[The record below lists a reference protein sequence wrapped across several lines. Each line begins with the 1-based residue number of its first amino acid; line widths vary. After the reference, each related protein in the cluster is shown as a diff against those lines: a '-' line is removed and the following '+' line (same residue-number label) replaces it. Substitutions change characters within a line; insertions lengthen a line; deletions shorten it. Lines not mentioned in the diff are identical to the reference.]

1 MLKHVERTHLGG
13 TSQNIL
19 SSWGALLTSREPATQ
34 AVRDGRDRPA
44 LILIPVMCC
53 MLRWMLLGGR
63 VGLGRV
69 IRPRL
74 RSALFISP
82 LTSFHRPPCSRT
94 TCLLDIAWLGNLAGQ
109 GAVLDAGVH
118 ASCIGAYMAAL
129 AVVLALHGDT
139 HVS

>member
-1 MLKHVERTHLGG
+1 
-13 TSQNIL
+13 
-19 SSWGALLTSREPATQ
+19 
-34 AVRDGRDRPA
+34 
-44 LILIPVMCC
+44 

-118 ASCIGAYMAAL
+118 AFFIGAYMVAL
-129 AVVLALHGDT
+129 AVVLALHDDT
-139 HVS
+139 HVSRHDQPCHHGWLSWRQNILLAPCGDCLP